1 MSEEECARR
10 QAKETDYF
18 VSLLLDKLKANN
30 LLDNTVLVVFSDHY
44 LYTLEDQTILNKYK
58 NTSNN
63 LINKTP
69 FFIYDNGNTKKTINK
84 VTSQLNILPTV
95 LNLFGIEYNP
105 NYYLGQ
111 DALGKNYESIVVF
124 SDYSWYD
131 GNVYVE
137 GGKITNK
144 KYISKEDLERKNILI
159 NEIAKKNDLTLK
171 YNYFKKISE

>member
-18 VSLLLDKLKANN
+18 VSLLLDKLKTNN

-105 NYYLGQ
+105 NY
-111 DALGKNYESIVVF
+111 
-124 SDYSWYD
+124 
-131 GNVYVE
+131 
-137 GGKITNK
+137 
-144 KYISKEDLERKNILI
+144 
-159 NEIAKKNDLTLK
+159 
-171 YNYFKKISE
+171 